1 MPDEPSST
9 PPPPDGPGAPAAPG
23 DAADAPSAPSPP
35 ELIPSK
41 KPSGI
46 GGFARFSGGCLIVL
60 AVAGAVAAA
69 AFGDMRHLLG
79 CAALQLVWL
88 VPAVAFLLRKHR
100 RPLAFGMI
108 FGGALV
114 FLLASLCSG
123 PMDFK

>member
-1 MPDEPSST
+1 MPDEPSS
-9 PPPPDGPGAPAAPG
+9 PPPPVLP
-23 DAADAPSAPSPP
+23 PP
-35 ELIPSK
+35 ELPAPAGPSR
-41 KPSGI
+41 I
-46 GGFARFSGGCLIVL
+46 AGFAKFSGGCLIVL
-60 AVAGAVAAA
+60 AVAGALAAA

-88 VPAVAFLLRKHR
+88 VPAVAFLLRKQK